1 MRPCRGFT
9 VAEAII
15 SLGLFALVLVVVGEL
30 TVASY
35 RVHTRTTERATVF
48 RMATAAADRMSR
60 ELRLCEAVYAPE
72 RPSGGW
78 TWGRRYEA
86 GPDQRLTLVFRRAQ
100 PATGQDLVLGFRFDG
115 QKRVVDRLVYET
127 DFDPAR
133 PETQV
138 LKEKPRKLADGIDGM
153 AFWPIDPATR
163 HGAPFAGV
171 EVSMLA
177 EPERVVPGSKASPT
191 PMPGSPIRAEVRVK
205 GL

>member
-1 MRPCRGFT
+1 MRRCSGFT
-9 VAEAII
+9 VAEALI
-15 SLGLFALVLVVVGEL
+15 SMALFALVLVVVGEL

-35 RVHTRTTERATVF
+35 RVHTRTTDKATVF
-48 RMATAAADRMSR
+48 RMATSATDRMSR
-60 ELRLCEAVYAPE
+60 ELRLCKALYAPE
-72 RPSGGW
+72 RPSSGW
-78 TWGRRYEA
+78 TWGQRFEA
-86 GPDQRLTLVFRRAQ
+86 GPNGRLIVVFRRAQ
-100 PATGQDLVLGFRFDG
+100 PSTGQDLVLAYRFDG
-115 QKRVVDRLVYET
+115 QKRVVDRLVYRP

-133 PETQV
+133 SETHV
-138 LKEKPRKLADGIDGM
+138 LLEKPRKLADGIDGM

-177 EPERVVPGSKASPT
+177 EPVQVVPGSGSTPM

>member
-1 MRPCRGFT
+1 MRRCSGFT

-35 RVHTRTTERATVF
+35 RVHTRSTDRATVF

-60 ELRLCEAVYAPE
+60 ELRLCKAVYAPE

-78 TWGRRYEA
+78 SWGRRFEA
-86 GPDQRLTLVFRRAQ
+86 GPNERLLLVFRRAQ
-100 PATGQDLVLGFRFDG
+100 PATGQDLVLGYRFDG
-115 QKRVVDRLVYET
+115 QKRVVDRLVYRN

-133 PETQV
+133 PETHV
-138 LKEKPRKLADGIDGM
+138 LLEKPRKLADGIDGM
-153 AFWPIDPATR
+153 AFWPIDPGTR

-177 EPERVVPGSKASPT
+177 EPERVIPGSTATPT